1 MIIALLCFPAGV
13 SICRR
18 LPRLWWRAGSLR
30 LQRASWKS
38 CVWGPM
44 QNKAGY
50 WAEAPVSVG
59 WRNGASV
66 ELWQSGEQKA
76 DFREQKQDIPKES
89 LLSGIVKPAV
99 YKKCSPSLW
108 YLYPYTQYFHC
119 NCLRANIMHSLRQ
132 TMPTKPL
139 HSVVFS
145 APAVESPWQTSLVLQ
160 WPIKGK
166 TLSLCVCVHC
176 VGVWHLRQHAG
187 DGVHTVGLPG
197 DSSVRQPPRLL
208 TSCLHC
214 SDNRWRQNP
223 LSDFLCVSPPFLS
236 LTSSSLLSWSQRQ
249 ASSASSADSQRS
261 SGDCSLSP
269 HRAQLVWHNKT
280 MFLDFH

>member
-1 MIIALLCFPAGV
+1 
-13 SICRR
+13 
-18 LPRLWWRAGSLR
+18 
-30 LQRASWKS
+30 
-38 CVWGPM
+38 M
-44 QNKAGY
+44 QDKAGY

-59 WRNGASV
+59 WRNGAGV

-76 DFREQKQDIPKES
+76 DIGEQKQDIPKES
-89 LLSGIVKPAV
+89 FLFGIAKPAV
-99 YKKCSPSLW
+99 YKKCSPSIW
-108 YLYPYTQYFHC
+108 YLYPYTQYFQC
-119 NCLRANIMHSLRQ
+119 NCLRVNIMHSLRQ

-139 HSVVFS
+139 HSVAFS
-145 APAVESPWQTSLVLQ
+145 APEVESPLQTSLVLQ

-166 TLSLCVCVHC
+166 TQSLCVCVCVCMCVHR

-208 TSCLHC
+208 TSCLRC

-223 LSDFLCVSPPFLS
+223 LSDFLCVCPPFLS
-236 LTSSSLLSWSQRQ
+236 LTSSSLLCRSQRQ

-261 SGDCSLSP
+261 FGECSLSP
-269 HRAQLVWHNKT
+269 NRAQLVWHNKT
-280 MFLDFH
+280 VCFWILIKRLILMKARYSDEGRVFLQRAILTPCGSSTK